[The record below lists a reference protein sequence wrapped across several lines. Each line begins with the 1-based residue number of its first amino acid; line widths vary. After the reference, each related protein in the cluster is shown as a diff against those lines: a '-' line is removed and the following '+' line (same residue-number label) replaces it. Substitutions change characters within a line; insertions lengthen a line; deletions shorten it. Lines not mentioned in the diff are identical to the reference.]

1 MNRKAMTMQ
10 KIFLVFLFC
19 MFIGTFAEA
28 SLFDVN
34 TEVSDG
40 SKVSVSKD
48 ISDSASTSKKEP
60 KKTNIFTKVAKTI
73 KKAAVSAKDAIKSG
87 ASSVKAKAESKIDN
101 IFDKKP
107 KFVAQSYKIPGH

>member
-19 MFIGTFAEA
+19 MFIGTLAEA

-73 KKAAVSAKDAIKSG
+73 KKLPYPQKMQLKTELRALRQKQTLK
-87 ASSVKAKAESKIDN
+87 
-101 IFDKKP
+101 
-107 KFVAQSYKIPGH
+107 